1 MATDG
6 RDEDGTGNGD
16 GRAAPRPSSASVW
29 GDRAR
34 FLGAMIR
41 SPRSVGSVV
50 PTGRPVS
57 RLMASHVS
65 GGSNLPVLEL
75 GPGTG
80 PVTRAILERGV
91 APSQLYI
98 VEFSADLH
106 AHLKTTFPDVNV
118 IHGDAFNLDTALAGL
133 GLAQFDCVVSGV
145 PLLNFGQAARNAL
158 LQGAL
163 ARVPP
168 GRPMVQITYGPRPP
182 VVPDDPSIAYRGSR
196 RILRN
201 VPPARVWTYW
211 RDPAQTGAMA
221 VAA

>member
-1 MATDG
+1 
-6 RDEDGTGNGD
+6 
-16 GRAAPRPSSASVW
+16 
-29 GDRAR
+29 
-34 FLGAMIR
+34 MIR
-41 SPRSVGSVV
+41 SPRAVGSIV

-57 RLMASHVS
+57 RLMASHVNP
-65 GGSNLPVLEL
+65 GSNLPVLEL

-91 APSQLYI
+91 APAQLYLI
-98 VEFSADLH
+98 EFSADLH
-106 AHLKTTFPDVNV
+106 AHLKAAFPDVNV
-118 IHGDAFNLDTALAGL
+118 IHGDAFDLDRAFAADGP
-133 GLAQFDCVVSGV
+133 AQFDCVVSGI
-145 PLLNFGQAARNAL
+145 PLLNFDHAARNAL
-158 LQGAL
+158 LEGAL

-182 VVPDDPSIAYRGSR
+182 VVPDDPSIAYQGSR

-211 RDPAQTGAMA
+211 RDPAQSGAMA